1 MLAARAEKTQG
12 QVINIACGRAITVNE
27 IIDMINH
34 SLGKNIKPIYTDPR
48 PGDVKHSLA
57 DITAAK
63 KLLGYKPT
71 VSFEQGLQK
80 AINWYRNN
88 LI

>member
-1 MLAARAEKTQG
+1 
-12 QVINIACGRAITVNE
+12 
-27 IIDMINH
+27 MINKI
-34 SLGKNIKPIYTDPR
+34 LGKNIKPVYAPTR

-63 KLLGYKPT
+63 KLLNYQPKI
-71 VSFEQGLQK
+71 SFEQGLRL
-80 AINWYRNN
+80 AIDWYKDN